1 MVKKLTFDDTEY
13 EYDKLTEHAKAAIKS
28 LKFSERRINELCN
41 IRALLERAKKSYID
55 SLKKEMISDKA
66 GIVLEDD

>member
-28 LKFSERRINELCN
+28 LKFSERRINELSN
-41 IRALLERAKKSYID
+41 MQAL
-55 SLKKEMISDKA
+55 
-66 GIVLEDD
+66 

>member
-1 MVKKLTFDDTEY
+1 MVKKVTFDDTEY
-13 EYDKLTEHAKAAIKS
+13 DYDKLTENAKAAIKS
-28 LKFSERRINELCN
+28 YKFSERRINELSN

>member
-13 EYDKLTEHAKAAIKS
+13 EYDKLTENAKAAIKS
-28 LKFSERRINELCN
+28 LKFSERRINELSN
-41 IRALLERAKKSYID
+41 MQALLERAKKSYID

-66 GIVLEDD
+66 GFVLEDD

>member
-13 EYDKLTEHAKAAIKS
+13 EYDKLTEHDKAAIKS
-28 LKFSERRINELCN
+28 LKFSERRINELSN
-41 IRALLERAKKSYID
+41 MQALLERAKKSYID

-66 GIVLEDD
+66 GLVLEND